1 MSITETYNH
10 LLQELNRLIGRDLK
24 GEEKHAVFQRYIYD
38 RVPDQD
44 MLKAI
49 KGKKGLI
56 TVTLPEGLQL
66 EPILKQ
72 TQKILT
78 LMEVS
83 DNWEQ
88 FEGLAD
94 KGKKKPDKELTD
106 FDKILQGIL
115 EVPKPDKPQE

>member
-10 LLQELNRLIGRDLK
+10 LLNELKRLTGKDLS
-24 GEEKHAVFQRYIYD
+24 GEQKNAIFQRYIYD
-38 RVPDQD
+38 RVPDD
-44 MLKAI
+44 EMFRAI

-56 TVTLPEGLQL
+56 TVTLPEGLLL

-83 DNWEQ
+83 DDWNQ
-88 FEGLAD
+88 FEGLAN
-94 KGKKKPDKELTD
+94 KGKKPDKELTD

-115 EVPKPDKPQE
+115 EVPKPDKPTE